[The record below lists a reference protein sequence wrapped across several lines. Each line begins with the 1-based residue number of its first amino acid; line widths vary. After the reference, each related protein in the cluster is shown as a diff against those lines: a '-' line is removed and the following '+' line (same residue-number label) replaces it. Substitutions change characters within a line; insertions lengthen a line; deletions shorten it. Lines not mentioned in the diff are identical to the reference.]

1 MYAIPLSAYKH
12 NHYINTLLKFPHV
25 KHQTLEIKL
34 YFSPKK
40 TQQQQ
45 KQCHLHTRTQIY
57 INYHNLWGIS
67 CGDHRHWDLGY
78 ELGTACKQKKKLS
91 IYKYKYTI
99 ITLRHRIESNCER
112 KSKVREKWK
121 IGEEGEAHCFRSSR
135 SKISDL
141 SDTNDAIS
149 ILLPPQTLAL
159 STVVL
164 ASKKNKQFFFVFF

>member
-1 MYAIPLSAYKH
+1 MAI
-12 NHYINTLLKFPHV
+12 I
-25 KHQTLEIKL
+25 
-34 YFSPKK
+34 
-40 TQQQQ
+40 
-45 KQCHLHTRTQIY
+45 
-57 INYHNLWGIS
+57 GIETS
-67 CGDHRHWDLGY
+67 DMSLVLP
-78 ELGTACKQKKKLS
+78 EKKKIS

-112 KSKVREKWK
+112 ESKVKEKWK

-164 ASKKNKQFFFVFF
+164 ASKEDKQFFLIF